1 MKDTTNELFLSVH
14 MLKENNYFEDL
25 QSSIKY
31 GIFGLFY
38 LLLKNQD
45 INLWVE
51 VICIIAQL
59 LELVAFPFHL
69 KFVNIWKKDNSYIQI
84 SNIIQY
90 FQIFPFFKDS
100 ITDKRLF
107 NTVKQIIIKIMNK

>member
-1 MKDTTNELFLSVH
+1 MKDATNELFLSVH
-14 MLKENNYFEDL
+14 MLKEKNVLEDI
-25 QSSIKY
+25 QSNIKH

-59 LELVAFPFHL
+59 LQMVVFPFHL
-69 KFVNIWKKDNSYIQI
+69 EVKK
-84 SNIIQY
+84 
-90 FQIFPFFKDS
+90 
-100 ITDKRLF
+100 
-107 NTVKQIIIKIMNK
+107 